1 MPTIR
6 APLSWLKEYAD
17 ARGSVEEIARQLH
30 MSGTE
35 VDRIER
41 QGGGWDHVWVGRI
54 AALEKHPNADKLQLA
69 TVEYGEGRTKTVVT
83 GATNIS
89 AGDVVPYAEVGA
101 RLRDAGVGAPGSAAT
116 GDGWITLEP
125 KKVRGI
131 LSEGMVCSEK
141 ELGLGDDHDGILI
154 LDATL
159 AVGQQLADALGDPV
173 LVIELQPNRPD
184 CMGLVGVARELA
196 AVQRVALREPKVAKL
211 SPDLD
216 PKRLTVR
223 VEDPEGCRRFGAAY
237 LENVKIGPSPKW
249 MQERLIAAGL
259 RPIHNAVDITN
270 YVMLELGQPLHAY
283 DADRLKGRSLVARRA
298 RGGESIKTLDNVD
311 RLLSPDTL
319 VIADDARA
327 LGIAGILGGEDSEI
341 RPTTTR
347 IALECASFE
356 PRGIDRTAQKLGL
369 SQQSAASARFR
380 LNLSPELVP
389 LALAR
394 AVQLLVEH
402 AGATL
407 VGATDVYPKPRPR
420 PNIRLHFSD
429 IPRILGVD
437 VPREDSLDALARL
450 GFQYAESGDTLVVT
464 PPALR
469 TDIGIT
475 EDVVEEVAR
484 IVGYDRIPVR
494 IPDGPLPLHERHPL
508 EELRERVR
516 DRLVGF
522 GLQEIVSYSLIDPAW
537 LERLTADGT
546 AITPEPIKVQNPT
559 AVSQS
564 VARPTLRAR
573 LLDTAARNLKHR
585 DGLGIFEIAP
595 VYLRR
600 SHDLPEERWIVA
612 FLLTGQAVPKTWLT
626 ESRDFGYED
635 LKPILNGIHI
645 LLNLGDSPPLSYGT
659 PGLHPG
665 RSVHRQRGG
674 RDVYVYGQLDPRVA
688 ERWELPAATFIAELE
703 LAALL
708 EQQEPTAAK
717 APPRYPAA
725 LRDIAFVVD
734 EAAPYGD
741 LAAEVRGAAKD
752 VLESV
757 TLLDLYRGP
766 QTGAGKKSFALRLV
780 LRSPSRTLTEADVD
794 KVLKRIEGRVLH
806 QLGGALRG

>member
-6 APLSWLKEYAD
+6 APFSWLKEYAD
-17 ARGSVEEIARQLH
+17 ARGSVDEVARQLH

-35 VDRIER
+35 IDRIER
-41 QGGGWDHVWVGRI
+41 PGGGWDHVWVGRI

-101 RLRDAGVGAPGSAAT
+101 KLREGH
-116 GDGWITLEP
+116 GDGMITLEP
-125 KKVRGI
+125 RKMRGI
-131 LSEGMVCSEK
+131 MSEGMVCSAK
-141 ELGLGDDHDGILI
+141 ELGLGEDHEGILI
-154 LDATL
+154 LDKAL
-159 AVGQQLADALGDPV
+159 AVGQPLADALGDPV
-173 LVIELQPNRPD
+173 LVCELQPNRPD
-184 CMGLVGVARELA
+184 CMGIVGIARELA
-196 AVQRVALREPKVAKL
+196 AVQRVALREPKAARL
-211 SPDLD
+211 GTDLD

-223 VEDPEGCRRFGAAY
+223 IEDPEGCRRFGAAY
-237 LENVKIGPSPKW
+237 LENVTIGPSPKW
-249 MQERLIAAGL
+249 LEERLVAAGM

-283 DADRLKGRSLVARRA
+283 DADRLKGATLVARRA
-298 RGGESIKTLDNVD
+298 NPGESIKTLDNVD

-319 VIADDARA
+319 VIADAERA

-347 IALECASFE
+347 IALEAASFE

-394 AVQLLVEH
+394 AAQLLIEH
-402 AGATL
+402 AGARL

-429 IPRILGVD
+429 IPRILGVEI
-437 VPREDSLDALARL
+437 PQEESLDALARL

-464 PPALR
+464 PPSIR
-469 TDIGIT
+469 TDIAIT

-494 IPDGPLPLHERHPL
+494 IPDGPLPPHERHPL
-508 EELRERVR
+508 EELREQVR

-522 GLQEIVSYSLIDPAW
+522 GLQETVSYSLIDPDW
-537 LERLTADGT
+537 LVRLSADGVPIS
-546 AITPEPIKVQNPT
+546 AEPIRVQNATST
-559 AVSQS
+559 AQS
-564 VARPTLRAR
+564 AARPTLRSS
-573 LLDTAARNLKHR
+573 LFDTAARNLKHR
-585 DGLGIFEIAP
+585 DGFGIFEIAP
-595 VYLRR
+595 VYLQRPG
-600 SHDLPEERWIVA
+600 DLPEERWTIA
-612 FLLTGQAVPKTWLT
+612 FLLTGKAEQQTWLT
-626 ESRDFGYED
+626 RPRDWDVYDVRGLVVALHRALGVGSRGERST
-635 LKPILNGIHI
+635 GVA
-645 LLNLGDSPPLSYGT
+645 
-659 PGLHPG
+659 GLHPG
-665 RSVHRQRGG
+665 RSAQITVDG
-674 RDVYVYGQLDPRVA
+674 RPAVVYGQVDPRVA
-688 ERWELPAATFIAELE
+688 ERWELPEATFVAEIDLQI
-703 LAALL
+703 LL
-708 EQQEPTAAK
+708 EDLEAPK
-717 APPRYPAA
+717 AVIPPRFPPA
-725 LRDIAFVVD
+725 LRDVAFVVD
-734 EAAPYGD
+734 ESVPYGSV
-741 LAAEVRGAAKD
+741 ASEVRGAAKD

-766 QTGAGKKSFALRLV
+766 QVGEGKKSFALRLV
-780 LRSPSRTLTEADVD
+780 LRSATGTLTEADVD

-806 QLGGALRG
+806 KLGGVLRG

>member
-1 MPTIR
+1 MPTMR

-17 ARGSVEEIARQLH
+17 ARGSVDELARQLH

-35 VDRIER
+35 IDRVER
-41 QGGGWDHVWVGRI
+41 PGGGWEHVWVGRI

-101 RLRDAGVGAPGSAAT
+101 RLRDGHADDVA
-116 GDGWITLEP
+116 WITLEP
-125 KKVRGI
+125 KKMRGI
-131 LSEGMVCSEK
+131 MSEGMVCSAK
-141 ELGLGDDHDGILI
+141 ELGLGEDHEGILI
-154 LDATL
+154 LDKAL
-159 AVGQQLADALGDPV
+159 AVGQPLADALGDPV
-173 LVIELQPNRPD
+173 LVAELQPNRPD
-184 CMGLVGVARELA
+184 CMGIVGIARELA
-196 AVQRVALREPKVAKL
+196 AVQRVALREPKTARL
-211 SPDLD
+211 GTGLD

-223 VEDPEGCRRFGAAY
+223 IEDPEGCRRFGAAY
-237 LENVKIGPSPKW
+237 LENVTIGPSPAW
-249 MQERLIAAGL
+249 MQERLVAVGM

-283 DADRLKGRSLVARRA
+283 DADRLTGATLVARRA
-298 RGGESIKTLDNVD
+298 RAGESIKTLDNVD

-319 VIADDARA
+319 VIADEHRA

-347 IALECASFE
+347 IALEAASFE

-407 VGATDVYPKPRPR
+407 VGATDVYPTPRPR

-429 IPRILGVD
+429 VPRILGVEI
-437 VPREDSLDALARL
+437 PREESLDALARL

-464 PPALR
+464 PPAIR

-475 EDVVEEVAR
+475 EDVVEEIAR

-508 EELRERVR
+508 EELRETVR

-522 GLQEIVSYSLIDPAW
+522 GLQETVSYSLIDPDW
-537 LERLTADGT
+537 LVRLSPDGVPV
-546 AITPEPIKVQNPT
+546 AAEPLRVQNPT
-559 AVSQS
+559 SVDQS
-564 VARPTLRAR
+564 AARTTLRAS
-573 LLDTAARNLKHR
+573 LFDTAARNLKHR
-585 DGLGIFEIAP
+585 DGFGIFEIAP
-595 VYLRR
+595 VYLPRAG
-600 SHDLPEERWIVA
+600 DLPEERWTVA
-612 FLLTGQAVPKTWLT
+612 
-626 ESRDFGYED
+626 
-635 LKPILNGIHI
+635 I
-645 LLNLGDSPPLSYGT
+645 LLAGTADQQSWVTKPRDWDVYDARGLILGLHRALGVGSARGERSTGAA
-659 PGLHPG
+659 GLHPG
-665 RSVHRQRGG
+665 RSVQITVEG
-674 RDVYVYGQLDPRVA
+674 RPAVVYGQVDPRVA
-688 ERWELPAATFIAELE
+688 ERWELPAATFVAELD
-703 LAALL
+703 LQILL
-708 EQQEPTAAK
+708 EDLRLPAAVI
-717 APPRYPAA
+717 PPRFPAA
-725 LRDIAFVVD
+725 LRDVAFVV
-734 EAAPYGD
+734 EEKVPYGD
-741 LAAEVRGAAKD
+741 VAGEVRTSAKD

-757 TLLDLYRGP
+757 TLLDVYRGP
-766 QTGAGKKSFALRLV
+766 QVGEGKKSFALRLV
-780 LRSPSRTLTEADVD
+780 LRSATGTLTDAEVER
-794 KVLKRIEGRVLH
+794 VTKRIEGRVLH
-806 QLGGALRG
+806 KLGGVLRG